1 MVRIDHSLLTDPE
14 RLTSTIDDLHRAWV
28 SRTAVVIELAVDPS
42 ALSSPESTTEPPW
55 ELGALFTFPLERLRF
70 LVWVNAYNALDGTP
84 TWRWAEQ
91 AIALGAEPGA
101 TTDIV
106 LPDGTPAWT
115 DGGPRGPVSVPE
127 AVVSWET
134 IDLGG
139 LATGRRPDG
148 SIDAGLAADQA
159 AAAHHGSGPARVVAP
174 AGSGKTRTLAA
185 RLRHLEAGGYEGAL
199 LTAVAYNT
207 RAANELVERLG
218 PGTKATVRTIHSLG
232 RAILAEAR
240 GEPLVLEERDM
251 RQMIDRLAPVQHR
264 PNTDAIGPYLE
275 ALGEVRIAFRD
286 PARVEAERDDVPGF
300 VEVFEQVMGRLDRR
314 NEADFDHMVF
324 GSIQALLADP
334 ALRRTWQR
342 RCRHLL
348 VDEFQDL
355 TPAYLLLLRLLSSPS
370 LDVFGVGDDDQVIYG
385 YAGADPGYLIT
396 YDELFPGA
404 ADHPLTTNHRSP
416 LAVVDAAVT
425 LLTHNR
431 RRVTKEIHPGP
442 TARQG
447 EDTLRVNALRGDRL
461 AVAAAEQVET
471 WIGEGRDPGS
481 IAILAR
487 VNSALLPVHAALGSA
502 GVAFSSTLDPT
513 VLRRSVTSAAL
524 AWIRLALMPDDL
536 ETRDL
541 IAAVT
546 RPSRGLNRV
555 ARTLLR
561 ARRYGGVDAVRD
573 LGLELEGRQA
583 TKWDGFCDDLESA
596 VQAGASSDV
605 SRILDV
611 VLDSVGLAGSAAL
624 FDGKRS
630 RADRSSHSD
639 DLDALRRAAAI
650 HPDATTFEPWLREQL
665 AATQDPKGVLLTT
678 IHRVKG
684 LEWDRVIVYGADR
697 RLMPHFL
704 SGDVE
709 EERRIFHVALTR
721 GREEVVVLADEA
733 KPSPFLAE
741 MREAARPEDI
751 APAAPR
757 GADRSTLPE
766 VGARVRIS
774 GGLEGVVAEHDEAS
788 ARVRLETGATIKVEA
803 AELTLLGSAAA
814 GDADPGLADLLR
826 SWRLETSRANGVP
839 AYVVFTD
846 RSLEEIAARKPV
858 TLADLSV
865 VHGIGPAKLEQYG
878 EDIIE
883 LVADFTAT

>member
-1 MVRIDHSLLTDPE
+1 
-14 RLTSTIDDLHRAWV
+14 
-28 SRTAVVIELAVDPS
+28 
-42 ALSSPESTTEPPW
+42 
-55 ELGALFTFPLERLRF
+55 
-70 LVWVNAYNALDGTP
+70 
-84 TWRWAEQ
+84 
-91 AIALGAEPGA
+91 
-101 TTDIV
+101 
-106 LPDGTPAWT
+106 
-115 DGGPRGPVSVPE
+115 
-127 AVVSWET
+127 
-134 IDLGG
+134 
-139 LATGRRPDG
+139 
-148 SIDAGLAADQA
+148 
-159 AAAHHGSGPARVVAP
+159 
-174 AGSGKTRTLAA
+174 
-185 RLRHLEAGGYEGAL
+185 
-199 LTAVAYNT
+199 VAYNT

-218 PGTKATVRTIHSLG
+218 SGTSATIRTIHSLG

-286 PARVEAERDDVPGF
+286 PARVEGERDDVPGF
-300 VEVFEQVMGRLDRR
+300 AEVFEQVKERLDRR

-324 GSIQALLADP
+324 GAIQALLVDP

-385 YAGADPGYLIT
+385 YAGADPGYLIA

-416 LAVVDAAVT
+416 RAVVDAAAT

-431 RRVTKEIHPGP
+431 RRVTKEIRPGP
-442 TARQG
+442 TAAQG
-447 EDTLRVNALRGDRL
+447 DDALRVDALRSDRL
-461 AVAAAEQVET
+461 AVAAAEQVGA
-471 WIGEGRDPGS
+471 WIAEGRDAGS

-487 VNSALLPVHAALGSA
+487 VNSALLPVHAALASA
-502 GVAFSSTLDPT
+502 GVPFSSTLDPT

-583 TKWDGFCDDLESA
+583 TKWDGFCDDLEAA
-596 VQAGASSDV
+596 VQASASGNV
-605 SRILDV
+605 GKVLDV

-650 HPDATTFEPWLREQL
+650 HADASTFEPWLREQL
-665 AATQDPKGVLLTT
+665 AAAQDPEGVLLTT

-741 MREAARPEDI
+741 MREAARPEDL

-774 GGLEGVVAEHDEAS
+774 GGLEGLVAEHDGAS

-826 SWRLETSRANGVP
+826 AWRLETSRANGVP